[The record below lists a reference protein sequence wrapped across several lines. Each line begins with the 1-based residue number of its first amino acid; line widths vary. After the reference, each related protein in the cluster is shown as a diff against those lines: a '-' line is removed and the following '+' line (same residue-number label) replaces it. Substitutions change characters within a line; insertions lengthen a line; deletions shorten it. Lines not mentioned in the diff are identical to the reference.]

1 MICVQFEHGMGSLD
15 LVELDEPYLLLDES
29 HVQNSMMFNVQV
41 QLGNKLGNFISR
53 LASIFSVT
61 YSSLIKTNASLKYE
75 FSLFLLL
82 LQIGC
87 VCNHKNFFLGDED
100 DADQMVA
107 IIWLPHDG
115 MMGRQSLLL

>member
-1 MICVQFEHGMGSLD
+1 WKSIPFTHPTNLDTVAMDSDLKDKFEHGMGSLD

-29 HVQNSMMFNVQV
+29 HVQNSMMFNVQ
-41 QLGNKLGNFISR
+41 
-53 LASIFSVT
+53 
-61 YSSLIKTNASLKYE
+61 
-75 FSLFLLL
+75 
-82 LQIGC
+82 
-87 VCNHKNFFLGDED
+87 NFFLGDED